1 MTFPHSRIRTP
12 RVKKSLD
19 EEYEISQITCEIH
32 YASYEPLLLE
42 MCMCNQ
48 SKTIHFSRAKTL
60 SRTIIKI
67 NPQTHFQVLI
77 FFISESIERR
87 QQSK

>member
-19 EEYEISQITCEIH
+19 EEYEISQSTCEIH
-32 YASYEPLLLE
+32 YASYESLLIE

-48 SKTIHFSRAKTL
+48 SYTAALVSNETIHFSRAKTL
-60 SRTIIKI
+60 SRTII
-67 NPQTHFQVLI
+67 
-77 FFISESIERR
+77 
-87 QQSK
+87 